1 MKHFDV
7 IIIGSGI
14 AGMSLGSIISKE
26 RNVAIIEK
34 EKNFVIIQ
42 LVDRLHF
49 LLRAMAIKK

>member
-1 MKHFDV
+1 MQHFDI

-34 EKNFVIIQ
+34 EKELCF
-42 LVDRLHF
+42 H
-49 LLRAMAIKK
+49 

>member
-1 MKHFDV
+1 MQHYDI

-34 EKNFVIIQ
+34 EKDLCYHSTDHKLINF
-42 LVDRLHF
+42 
-49 LLRAMAIKK
+49 